1 MNLISDTAMVFAAGL
16 GTRMRPLT
24 DNLPK
29 ALIEINGKPLI
40 RYTLDLL
47 VNSGI
52 KRAIINTYY
61 KADMLHAYL
70 EKQRDIEIIIS
81 HEDELLETGG
91 GLKKAYPLFKDTSPI
106 FTINSDVIF
115 ANYKTSPLQLL
126 SSHWDRSYNTLLMLH
141 PKEKAIGYDGSG
153 DFDLREDNVIKSENN
168 PYVFTGLK
176 LIKPEL
182 ALNYPDK
189 KFSLNV
195 FYPPKQLCRGVIYP
209 DTWLHI
215 GSVENKKEA
224 EKYLRANRF

>member
-52 KRAIINTYY
+52 KRAVINTHYQ
-61 KADMLHAYL
+61 ADMLKSYL
-70 EKQRDIEIIIS
+70 DRQKDIEIIIS

-91 GLKKAYPLFKDTSPI
+91 GLKKAYPLFQGKSPI

-115 ANYKTSPLQLL
+115 YDYRISPLQLL
-126 SSHWDRSYNTLLMLH
+126 SSHWDTSYNTLLMLH
-141 PKEKAIGYDGSG
+141 LKGKAIGYDGTG
-153 DFDLREDNVIKSENN
+153 DFDLKDSNVIKSDNN

-182 ALNYPDK
+182 ALSYPDK

-195 FYPPKQLCRGVIYP
+195 FYPPKQLCGGVIYQ

-215 GSVENKKEA
+215 GSIKNKEEA
-224 EKYLRANRF
+224 ERYLRG